1 MSGAQAKAP
10 TADRQLVFYQ
20 GLLAARQ
27 SWLMDA
33 LQTALKTVDPTTVK
47 QQISQ
52 YVPLD
57 VQQILAGA
65 SIRDEHVFP
74 VPAILELAP
83 RLIGYYRLLLN
94 VPQKTFYSSKSG
106 YGFSGLKNME
116 QKGSL
121 TAVQR
126 AKLPVLCTAMGKA
139 LADLVRGTA
148 PTLTARDISELPLLT
163 LGAQLQGGANN
174 LIGSQA
180 VEAVYQAIV
189 AVVQPYIASA
199 NGDLLTVTNPAG
211 RSFVIAKTSD
221 PDVTIR
227 ELVGTAKHPR
237 VAIEVKGGTDQSNAY
252 NRAGEAEKS
261 HQKANSRNYTQRW
274 TIIGMRNVPNV
285 DRLKQGSPTTTQWI
299 EATEVMA
306 QHGPDWL
313 KFAQLLKI
321 ELGLP

>member
-1 MSGAQAKAP
+1 VSGGPAKTP

-20 GLLAARQ
+20 GLIVARQ
-27 SWLMDA
+27 TWLMDA
-33 LQTALKTVDPTTVK
+33 LQTALKTVNPTIVK
-47 QQISQ
+47 EQISR

-57 VQQILAGA
+57 VQQILAGS

-74 VPAILELAP
+74 VPAVLENAP

-106 YGFSGLKNME
+106 YGFSSLKNME

-121 TAVQR
+121 TSAQR
-126 AKLPVLCTAMGKA
+126 AKLPTLCTAMSSA
-139 LADLVRGTA
+139 LATLVRGAA

-189 AVVQPYIASA
+189 TVVQPHVTSA
-199 NGDLLTVTNPAG
+199 KDEPLTVTNPAG
-211 RSFVIAKTSD
+211 RAFVIAKTSD

-227 ELVGTAKHPR
+227 ELVGTTKQPR

-261 HQKANSRNYTQRW
+261 HQKANSRSYTQRW
-274 TIIGMRNVPNV
+274 TIIGMRNVANV